1 MRRKTTDRPGNRVER
16 HGVATFAPV
25 GAGQGTQM
33 PTDLIEASAHPRPT
47 VGAVARRVATSLVIA
62 CAVPATVFYTTFRVL
77 GVWPAIFAALAWA
90 YGAIAWRSLTGR
102 RPSGLLILTAAVLT
116 GRTLI
121 ALMADSTFLY
131 FLQPVITD
139 ALIGTAFLASL
150 AVGRPVVA
158 RLAGDFYPMDDELA
172 LRPGIQRLF
181 RHLTLLWALLALG
194 KATMTL
200 WLLTSQSLETFVLVK
215 SVAVL
220 GINGSAVAATIGLAV
235 LVARREGL
243 LSRAGT
249 SPADVALAAPRSS

>member
-1 MRRKTTDRPGNRVER
+1 MTTAPHRPHLREVGRR
-16 HGVATFAPV
+16 A
-25 GAGQGTQM
+25 
-33 PTDLIEASAHPRPT
+33 
-47 VGAVARRVATSLVIA
+47 ATSLVVA
-62 CAVPATVFYTTFRVL
+62 CAVPAAVFYATFRLL
-77 GVWPAIFAALAWA
+77 GVWPAIFAALTWA

-102 RPSGLLILTAAVLT
+102 RPSGLLVLTAAVMT

-139 ALIGTAFLASL
+139 ALIGTAFLVSL

-158 RLAGDFYPMDDELA
+158 RLAGDFYPLDDELS

-220 GINGSAVAATIGLAV
+220 AINGSAMAATICLAV

-243 LSRAGT
+243 VSRVGT
-249 SPADVALAAPRSS
+249 SPADVALAAPRTS